1 MSKLKERFINMS
13 APAKAAI
20 FFTICNI
27 LQKGISLISTP
38 IFTRLL
44 TTQQYGVYTI
54 YNSLYSII
62 SIFATINLSYGVFL
76 TGLTKFEQDRQRFT
90 SALIGLS
97 TTITGVLF
105 VIYLLFKEF
114 WNNLFEL
121 STLIMVTMFVEMFF
135 VPAFYFWSNVQRNIY
150 RYKALVAITLGMSIA
165 NPFIGIVA
173 VSLSEHKAEA
183 RILTSVF
190 VQVCVGL
197 VFYVL
202 QAYRGKKLYVKKYW
216 KYALAFNI
224 PLIPHYLSMTA
235 LQQADRVMIGRMEG
249 TTQAA
254 IYGIAYTVSTL
265 MTLVTQ
271 AINNS
276 FTPFTYQA
284 LKTKKYSD
292 IGKIANLLLV
302 LVGSGCICAM
312 AFGPE
317 IIKIFAPKEYYEA
330 IWIIPPVSASVYFM
344 FLYPLF
350 GNIEFYFAKTKFT
363 MLASCGGAIVN
374 IILNYIFI
382 KQFGYLA
389 AGYTTLACYVLF
401 AVLHF
406 VAYNNIRKNRL
417 EQTTVYNIKFMA
429 FFSLVMLL
437 VMGFVLIIYNNFIVR
452 YLLIIIIC
460 GLLFGNR
467 TKIIKLLKKQ
477 K

>member
-1 MSKLKERFINMS
+1 MDKLKERFTNMS

-20 FFTICNI
+20 FFTLCNI
-27 LQKGISLISTP
+27 LQKGISLISAP

-54 YNSLYSII
+54 YNSWYSII
-62 SIFATINLSYGVFL
+62 SIFATFNLSYGVFL
-76 TGLTKFEQDRQRFT
+76 TGLTKFEKDRERFT
-90 SALIGLS
+90 SALMGLS

-105 VIYLLFKEF
+105 VIYLLFKDF

-121 STLIMVTMFVEMFF
+121 STLIMVAMFTEMFF
-135 VPAFYFWSNVQRNIY
+135 VPAFYFWSNIQRNTY
-150 RYKALVAITLGMSIA
+150 KYKALVAITLGMSIA
-165 NPFIGIVA
+165 NPLIGIVA
-173 VSLSEHKAEA
+173 VLLSEHKAEA
-183 RILTSVF
+183 RIITSVF

-197 VFYVL
+197 VFYIL

-249 TTQAA
+249 ATQAA

-265 MTLVTQ
+265 MTLITQ

-276 FTPFTYQA
+276 FTPFTYQS
-284 LKTKKYSD
+284 LKAEKYKD

-317 IIKIFAPKEYYEA
+317 IIRIFAPKEYYEA

-363 MLASCGGAIVN
+363 MLASCGGAVAN

-382 KQFGYLA
+382 KRFGYLA
-389 AGYTTLACYVLF
+389 AGYTTLVCYILF

-406 VAYNNIRKNRL
+406 IAYNNIRKTKLNQ
-417 EQTTVYNIKFMA
+417 EVVYNIKFII
-429 FFSLVMLL
+429 FFSMIVLI
-437 VMGFVLIIYNNFIVR
+437 VMGFVLTIYNSYIVR
-452 YLLIIIIC
+452 YLLILVIC
-460 GLLFGNR
+460 ILLFLNR
-467 TKIIKLLKKQ
+467 KKIIKLLKEQ

>member
-1 MSKLKERFINMS
+1 MDKLKERFTNMS

-20 FFTICNI
+20 FFTLCNI
-27 LQKGISLISTP
+27 LQKGISLISAP

-44 TTQQYGVYTI
+44 TTQQYGVYAI
-54 YNSLYSII
+54 YNSWYSII
-62 SIFATINLSYGVFL
+62 SIFATFNLSYGVFL
-76 TGLTKFEQDRQRFT
+76 TGLTKFEKDRERFT
-90 SALIGLS
+90 SALMGLS

-105 VIYLLFKEF
+105 VIYLLFKDF

-121 STLIMVTMFVEMFF
+121 STLIMVAMFTEMFF
-135 VPAFYFWSNVQRNIY
+135 VPAFYFWSNIQRNTY
-150 RYKALVAITLGMSIA
+150 KYKALVAITLGMSIA
-165 NPFIGIVA
+165 NPLIGIVA
-173 VSLSEHKAEA
+173 VLLSEHKAEA
-183 RILTSVF
+183 RIITSVF

-197 VFYVL
+197 VFYIL

-249 TTQAA
+249 ATQAA

-265 MTLVTQ
+265 MTLITQ

-276 FTPFTYQA
+276 FTPFTYQS
-284 LKTKKYSD
+284 LKAEKYKD

-317 IIKIFAPKEYYEA
+317 IIRIFAPKEYYEA

-363 MLASCGGAIVN
+363 MLASCGGAVAN

-382 KQFGYLA
+382 KRFGYLA
-389 AGYTTLACYVLF
+389 AGYTTLVCYILF

-406 VAYNNIRKNRL
+406 IAYNNIRKTKLNQ
-417 EQTTVYNIKFMA
+417 EVVYNIKFII
-429 FFSLVMLL
+429 FFSMIVLI
-437 VMGFVLIIYNNFIVR
+437 VMGFVLTIYNSYIVR
-452 YLLIIIIC
+452 YLLILVIC
-460 GLLFGNR
+460 ILLFLNR
-467 TKIIKLLKKQ
+467 KKIIKLLKEQ